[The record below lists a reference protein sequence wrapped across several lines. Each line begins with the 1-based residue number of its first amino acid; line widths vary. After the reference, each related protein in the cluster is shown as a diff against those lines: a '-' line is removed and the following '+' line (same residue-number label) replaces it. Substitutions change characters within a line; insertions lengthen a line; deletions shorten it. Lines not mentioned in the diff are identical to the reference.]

1 MRIFVGFL
9 LAIAVFIVGVT
20 AFVFSGIYNVSAM
33 VPHWPITIE
42 ILEEAR
48 DQSISYYSEGIVAPL
63 LNVSKMEEAG
73 VNHFQDTCRLC
84 HSAPGIAQD
93 EFAQGLYPTPPD
105 LASSDLH
112 QEMNDAEIFWI
123 IKNGLKMTGMPSFGV
138 THSDQEIW
146 DIVAFVDR
154 LPTLQPDQYKTML
167 KEAGQHNGQHNEIG
181 KGASHGDGAHH
192 HGKDGSLNSR
202 EPK

>member
-1 MRIFVGFL
+1 VRIFVSFL
-9 LAIAVFIVGVT
+9 LAIVVFIAGVT

-33 VPHWPITIE
+33 VPHWPFTIE

-48 DQSISYYSEGIVAPL
+48 NQSISHHSKGIVAPM

-73 VNHFQDTCRLC
+73 FNHFQDTCRLC
-84 HSAPGIAQD
+84 HSAPSIAQD

-167 KEAGQHNGQHNEIG
+167 KKAGQHDGQHNELG
-181 KGASHGDGAHH
+181 EGASHGDGAHH
-192 HGKDGSLNSR
+192 HGKDGQSR
-202 EPK
+202 QP

>member
-1 MRIFVGFL
+1 MRIFVSFL
-9 LAIAVFIVGVT
+9 LAIVVFIVGVT

-33 VPHWPITIE
+33 VPHWLITIE
-42 ILEEAR
+42 IMEKAR
-48 DQSISYYSEGIVAPL
+48 DQSISYHSKGIVAPL

-73 VNHFQDTCRLC
+73 FNHFQDTCRLC
-84 HSAPGIAQD
+84 HNAPGIAQD
-93 EFAQGLYPTPPD
+93 EFAQELYPTPPD
-105 LASSDLH
+105 LASSDLN

-154 LPTLQPDQYKTML
+154 LPSLQPDQYKTISW
-167 KEAGQHNGQHNEIG
+167 EGWQ
-181 KGASHGDGAHH
+181 S
-192 HGKDGSLNSR
+192 
-202 EPK
+202 

>member
-1 MRIFVGFL
+1 MRIFVSFL
-9 LAIAVFIVGVT
+9 LAIVVFIAGVT

-48 DQSISYYSEGIVAPL
+48 DQSISYHSKGIVAPL

-73 VNHFQDTCRLC
+73 FNHFQYTCRLC
-84 HSAPGIAQD
+84 HNAPGIAQN

-112 QEMNDAEIFWI
+112 LEMNDAEIFWI

-167 KEAGQHNGQHNEIG
+167 KEAGQHDGQHNEPG
-181 KGASHGDGAHH
+181 EGASHGDGAHH
-192 HGKDGSLNSR
+192 HGRDGQSR
-202 EPK
+202 QP